1 MRFDEHDFETT
12 AEVLLTINDA
22 YKSDHLSHIQN
33 REDLINFMRSCAYTY
48 LYDDTKSRNM
58 STGGFHLST
67 FRDHDGELVVRATVT
82 AYCVKIYLSKLQKRL
97 DTVLEAA

>member
-1 MRFDEHDFETT
+1 MRFDEHELEMT

-22 YKSDHLSHIQN
+22 YRSAHLSHIQDKK
-33 REDLINFMRSCAYTY
+33 DLIDFMRSAAYTY
-48 LYDDTKSRNM
+48 LYDDTKSRNF

-67 FRDHDGELVVRATVT
+67 FRDHDGELVVRSNVT

-97 DTVLEAA
+97 DNVLDAA